1 MEGWRDGEIARY
13 INFFSQKKRDPEFQG
28 PLPWSTDFSPV
39 LSLEQFE
46 YIILGERK
54 KMTWCVHFAQNYIF
68 TGKVNFEGR
77 LNGWKRCSWESQ
89 AGSLARYGV
98 EERREKEKRQL
109 LKAIAFPPGCLQR
122 AESVEMLN
130 LAWHPSWIIVGVGAN
145 QRKMSPQF
153 KSCQLVKI
161 RPSCIGRH

>member
-1 MEGWRDGEIARY
+1 MVGWRDSKVHKLFFTKRKKEIQNSRVH
-13 INFFSQKKRDPEFQG
+13 SLG
-28 PLPWSTDFSPV
+28 LPIALLFWVRSNLNKLFW
-39 LSLEQFE
+39 
-46 YIILGERK
+46 GKRK
-54 KMTWCVHFAQNYIF
+54 KMTWWVHFVRNYIF
-68 TGKVNFEGR
+68 TGKVNFEGS
-77 LNGWKRCSWESQ
+77 LNGWKRCSYESQ

-98 EERREKEKRQL
+98 EERREEEKRQL

-153 KSCQLVKI
+153 KSCQLVEI